1 MVRSIIPQKG
11 EEHAAALLAITALIQ
26 ADKKIIGVRANVL
39 FVQLDPIAPEGQATV
54 YLKRIQLLSYH
65 VHQEGT
71 MINLRVLRR
80 AVALN
85 VRRANIRV
93 EQGLQ
98 LALHVLNVQKGR
110 TPRPRAPLP

>member
-1 MVRSIIPQKG
+1 MGRSINPQKG
-11 EEHAAALLAITALIQ
+11 EEHVAAMLAITALIIR
-26 ADKKIIGVRANVL
+26 KSIGVRASVIL
-39 FVQLDPIAPEGQATV
+39 VQLDPIAPEGQAIV
-54 YLKRIQLLSYH
+54 YLIRIQLLSYH
-65 VHQEGT
+65 AHQEGT
-71 MINLRVLRR
+71 MVNLRVLRK

-98 LALHVLNVQKGR
+98 LALHVLNVQRGR